1 MEWQPH
7 VTVATVVEKDGKYL
21 LVEER
26 CNGELVFNQPAGHLD
41 PNETLEEAAV
51 RETFEE
57 TGWHVKLK
65 GVVGVALY
73 TSPHNQVTYHR
84 TTFYATAE
92 EHDPQQTLDD
102 GIQQAVW
109 MSYEEMQANS
119 ERMRSHL
126 VIQSIEQYQQGHR
139 YPINLV
145 FG

>member
-7 VTVATVVEKDGKYL
+7 VTVATVVEKNGKYL

-41 PNETLEEAAV
+41 SGETLAEAAV

-57 TGWHVKLK
+57 TGWHVQLQ

-84 TTFYATAE
+84 TTFFATAVAQDSE
-92 EHDPQQTLDD
+92 QALDE
-102 GIQQAVW
+102 GIEQAVW
-109 MSYEEMQANS
+109 MSYDDILANRD
-119 ERMRSHL
+119 RMRSHL
-126 VIQSIEQYQQGHR
+126 VIKCIEQYQQGHR
-139 YPINLV
+139 YPIDLV
-145 FG
+145 FE